1 MKIEIHQERTP
12 MTARVGRAVSWR
24 ATRATDSQTIWID
37 FNDAQNELT
46 MFITPE
52 QAKTLGADLS
62 RCGMEALRI
71 REVLAALSELND
83 AQKEGA

>member
-1 MKIEIHQERTP
+1 MRIEIHQERTP
-12 MTARVGRAVSWR
+12 MKAS
-24 ATRATDSQTIWID
+24 ATRADDSQTIWID
-37 FNDAQNELT
+37 FHDDRNDLT

-52 QAKTLGADLS
+52 QAKTLGAELA

-71 REVLAALSELND
+71 REVLAALND